1 MINISTS
8 LEEKEIQENI
18 KKEIE
23 YIASYI
29 SYQKNLKGY
38 ISNNFDTI
46 SLNLDTQTKTAQ
58 TDEITDIF
66 QKVFEVRLNLDCNI
80 INLQKLLQLLKRLEK
95 EKNEILFKLIK
106 NYNKTFK
113 DYFSDINT
121 KTKSAKHLADNLY
134 NFIKNKS
141 KKVKKLELSNV
152 PEFDLEPLED
162 NFVLK
167 ISEKTGKV
175 YLPYLVDDL
184 KKILQEQPDKYSSLK
199 DLINKKYIIPIKY
212 YKNSSFARFREA
224 YKLVRER
231 GKGSIS
237 EALNLAFELLFNYN
251 LNPAIIS
258 ACKNVDELDIY
269 LDCLEDNEIDDYYCF
284 DIIYEVPPLLKNRNN
299 TFNILKT

>member
-23 YIASYI
+23 YITSYI

-46 SLNLDTQTKTAQ
+46 SLNLDTQTKNAQ

-66 QKVFEVRLNLDCNI
+66 QKVFEVRLSLDCNI

-106 NYNKTFK
+106 NYNKTYK

-121 KTKSAKHLADNLY
+121 KTQSAKHLADNLY
-134 NFIKNKS
+134 SFIKSKS
-141 KKVKKLELSNV
+141 KKSKKLELSTV
-152 PEFDLEPLED
+152 PEFDLEPIED

-167 ISEKTGKV
+167 ISEKTGNV

-231 GKGSIS
+231 GNRSIS

-258 ACKNVDELDIY
+258 ACKNIDELDIY
-269 LDCLEDNEIDDYYCF
+269 LDCLEDNEIDDFYCF

-299 TFNILKT
+299 TLNILKT